1 MIIRVDRSLPLS
13 YENDIENAVKEIP
26 YFYAPNTSYAETDPF
41 FEHYITLIKN
51 SDVIENGQFTHAV
64 LDEGNIVSNLHG
76 FIYPILYIFAEKA
89 GITINKI
96 TRIKINL
103 ILQDKTFKNINYNFP
118 HSDRGTGDKVFL
130 YYINDSDGDT
140 FLFDEYDD
148 YKIIPNKFT
157 VNDRI
162 TPRKGTGVF
171 FEANRF
177 HASSN
182 PAIAQNRYVINFNF
196 I

>member
-1 MIIRVDRSLPLS
+1 MIIPVSNTLPIA
-13 YENDIENAVKEIP
+13 YENDIEQAVKEIP
-26 YFYAPNTSYAETDPF
+26 YFYAPNTSYADNDPAF
-41 FEHYITLIKN
+41 KHYTELTKN
-51 SDVIENGQFTHAV
+51 SNIVENGQFTHAV
-64 LDEGNIVSNLHG
+64 LDEGHIVSNLHG
-76 FIYPILYIFAEKA
+76 FVYPILYIFAEKA
-89 GITINKI
+89 GITVNKI
-96 TRIKINL
+96 SRIKINL

-140 FLFDEYDD
+140 FLFNEYDD
-148 YKIIPNKFT
+148 YETIPDTFT
-157 VNDRI
+157 VKDRI

-171 FEANRF
+171 FLSNRF

-182 PAIAQNRYVINFNF
+182 PAIAKNRYVINFNF

>member
-1 MIIRVDRSLPLS
+1 MDRSPAQ
-13 YENDIENAVKEIP
+13 NVII
-26 YFYAPNTSYAETDPF
+26 
-41 FEHYITLIKN
+41 IKN
-51 SDVIENGQFTHAV
+51 LLGAN
-64 LDEGNIVSNLHG
+64 
-76 FIYPILYIFAEKA
+76 LYIFAEKA
-89 GITINKI
+89 GITVNKI
-96 TRIKINL
+96 SRIKINL

-140 FLFDEYDD
+140 FLFNEYDD
-148 YKIIPNKFT
+148 YETIPDTFT
-157 VNDRI
+157 VKDRI

-182 PAIAQNRYVINFNF
+182 PTIAKNRYVINFNF